1 MVQPLQP
8 PLVDGELVP
17 DPLLSHNV
25 ASAYNSDCSS
35 DCRPSFQTFGDPRAP
50 VAARHARSTVA
61 NPCSARSPRLFPFR
75 TRWINGP
82 SAKCQNTNIQKKRKR
97 RKKKKKRTNP
107 LPAAFPLVPPVIG
120 LPLTRGK
127 GQRGVGRGSPCNSR
141 EKTQDDRQTEHSRME
156 PPGNWAKLFIRCL
169 DRRSGICNAVGP
181 CIKTVPI

>member
-17 DPLLSHNV
+17 DPLLSHTV

-97 RKKKKKRTNP
+97 RKKKKKKKNESTPCSLPSCPSSDWTPFDPRERT
-107 LPAAFPLVPPVIG
+107 
-120 LPLTRGK
+120 K
-127 GQRGVGRGSPCNSR
+127 GRGTWITLQLKR
-141 EKTQDDRQTEHSRME
+141 ENPRRPPNRTQPNGTTGQLGEALYQM
-156 PPGNWAKLFIRCL
+156 P
-169 DRRSGICNAVGP
+169 
-181 CIKTVPI
+181 